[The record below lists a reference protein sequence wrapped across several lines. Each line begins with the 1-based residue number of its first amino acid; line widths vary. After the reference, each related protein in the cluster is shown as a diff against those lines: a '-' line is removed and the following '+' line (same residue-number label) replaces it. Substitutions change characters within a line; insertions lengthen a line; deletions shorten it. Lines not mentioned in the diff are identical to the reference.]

1 MVKAGGVVVGW
12 WGEEDGNALKSVSI
26 PRNKG
31 PSVQGRDRTS
41 ECNSDGEVLMFT
53 RKI

>member
-1 MVKAGGVVVGW
+1 MVKAEEEKKK
-12 WGEEDGNALKSVSI
+12 EEDGNALKSVSV

-31 PSVQGRDRTS
+31 PSMKESDRTS
-41 ECNSDGEVLMFT
+41 ECISDGEVLMFT